1 MVSRISVLALTAF
14 VVATAAQADVSTD
27 PSRAP
32 SGAYTVEPRH
42 TQVLFA
48 IPHFGITDFYGRF
61 EKISGTLNFN
71 ASAPEKSAVDVT
83 IQMDSLNTPNAT
95 LNKELVAT
103 DVFNTVQF
111 PTATFKSTQVVKT
124 GPTTGKITGDLTL
137 HGVTKPETLDVTFG
151 GGTADPMSGGH
162 DIGFHGTLTIKRSDF
177 GITGM
182 AWNSLVGDDVKL
194 IIEALF
200 VQQKK

>member
-1 MVSRISVLALTAF
+1 MFSRLSAVALTAL
-14 VVATAAQADVSTD
+14 VLTTAAKADVSTD

-32 SGAYTVEPRH
+32 SGAFTVEPRH

-61 EKISGTLNFN
+61 EKVSGTLNFN
-71 ASAPEKSAVDVT
+71 ASAPEKSAVDIT
-83 IQMDSLNTPNAT
+83 IQTDSLNTPNAT

-103 DVFNTVQF
+103 DVFNVAQF
-111 PTATFKSTQVVKT
+111 PTATFKSTAVVKT

-151 GGTADPMSGGH
+151 GGTADPLSGGY
-162 DIGFHGTLTIKRSDF
+162 DIGFHGLLTIKRSDF
-177 GITGM
+177 GMTSM

-194 IIEALF
+194 VIEALF
-200 VQQKK
+200 VQPKK